1 MPRRTPWGWQAVC
14 LLKSEFRKKFGQ
26 KKLTKHF
33 ALSKCGGEEE
43 ARKKA
48 VVRETI
54 WKEKYGYP
62 TRGYETFPQKN
73 GTSGYPGISITSSW
87 DKRRNKRYFCVIS
100 CWYERKKQKK
110 AAYSIKKHGLNGAL
124 LLAMQARLR
133 GLHGKRYVN
142 NLMANS
148 ILKEDKVNPK
158 LERLLAQKQLQ
169 IRERR

>member
-1 MPRRTPWGWQAVC
+1 MPRKTLWGFQAVV
-14 LLKSEFRKKFGQ
+14 LLKPEFREKFGQ

-54 WKEKYGYP
+54 WKEKYGFP

-87 DKRRNKRYFCVIS
+87 DKRRNKRYFNVIS

-110 AAYSIKKHGLNGAL
+110 AAYSIAKHGLNGAL
-124 LLAMQARLR
+124 VLAIQARLR
-133 GLHGKRYVN
+133 GLHGQRYVN
-142 NLMANS
+142 TLIGNS
-148 ILKEDKVNPK
+148 ILDANKVYPK
-158 LERLLAQKQLQ
+158 LERLLAQKQSGK
-169 IRERR
+169 IR